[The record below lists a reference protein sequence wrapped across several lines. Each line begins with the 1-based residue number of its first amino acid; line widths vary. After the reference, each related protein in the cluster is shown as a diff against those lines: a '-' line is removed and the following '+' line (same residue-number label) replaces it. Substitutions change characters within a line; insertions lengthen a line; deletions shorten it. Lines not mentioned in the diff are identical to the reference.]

1 MIMNWMRSIFNSFVF
16 RVLFLFLWT
25 SFALMAL
32 DPDKAITQ
40 YSMRVW
46 DMEGGL
52 PGNSVYAIQQ
62 THDGYLWIGT
72 PDGLVRFDGI
82 HFELYNKRKIPRLKD
97 NEVRALYEDRNG
109 TLWIGTTTGGLTRY
123 KEGEFK
129 TYPITNHRA
138 LCGIRAINEDQWGN
152 LWIGSLTRGLTCLNN
167 GKFTT
172 FTTKQGLPNNQVK
185 FIYKDGNGDL
195 WVAAAGGIFKLLKP
209 GNFQIFASQDLLPH
223 LKAACLYEA
232 DTEKLWIGT
241 TGGGIFQLKSDIFT
255 AFGAEAGVSHPNI
268 ICLYRDRM
276 KNLWIGTDGG
286 GLTRMTRMRNG
297 VFSTLPGNNGL
308 ACGFVYSI
316 YEDREGSL
324 WVGTIDGGLHQLRDN
339 KFTTYTTR
347 EGLTHDYVNCIYED
361 QAGDL
366 WIGTRGGLNRLR
378 KGTLTT
384 LLTTKEGPLN
394 KYVLCLFEDHEGYL
408 WIGSWGD
415 GMFRFKDGKLTRFL
429 TKKHGL
435 SDNRINGILG
445 DRQGNIWIGTENG
458 LNRLTF
464 NNKNNNGKFTITV
477 FTTKDGL
484 LSNFVKFIF
493 EDSRGV
499 LWIGTDAGLNCIKDG
514 VITPYKPTVRIENNY
529 YRCEYEENDGGLW
542 LGTDSGLIRMSGK
555 GITRTTLDT
564 LYTVE
569 CGLIDNYV
577 YAILEDEK
585 GYIWLGGRNGISRIK
600 KKELEDFTKGLIDQV
615 QPDSYNEKD
624 GMKARWCNDAG
635 CKTRDGRFWF
645 PTSKGVTMI
654 DPNHIKKNTLPPS
667 LIIEKLIVDGEFV
680 NIHANAWK
688 KKPIELAPG
697 KKRVEIY
704 YTAVSFINPQE
715 IEFKAMLK
723 GYDSDW
729 VNMGNARSTNYTG
742 LSPGH
747 YTFKMMACNADGVW
761 NEKEASLSF
770 YLKPYFYQTAWFYL
784 LVVLFVLLVT
794 FSLYRFRVRQ
804 LKAREKELSALVESR
819 TRDLKERNIELE
831 NAQHRIQQS
840 KELIEAKNL
849 QLEKQSE
856 KLQEMD
862 QVKSRFFANI
872 SHEFRTPL
880 TLIMGPLEQMIS
892 NPQDKEQEK
901 NLNLMLRN
909 SQRLLSLINQLLELS
924 KFESGKMK
932 LAACQQN
939 IIPFLKGI
947 VASFE
952 PVAAKNELD
961 LTFHIENEDEDDV
974 EMENITLY
982 FDPEKLEEVIFNLLS
997 NAVKFTPPGGKINV
1011 TIKKNRTE
1019 EKTFPSGSADI
1030 MVCDTGP
1037 GIPRDQL
1044 THIFDRFYQSDSTYE
1059 HHPKG
1064 SGIGLTIAKEI
1075 VELHHGRINAHSTE
1089 GKGTEFLIRL
1099 PMGKAHLKSNEIV
1112 QLSEP
1117 PFPRKRPSEIPAFYM
1132 IEKEPGVSADVK
1144 GIPTDG
1150 KAEPAVTERT
1160 AATTMEEDIDLLK
1173 PEKDIVLVVEDSA
1186 DVRDY
1191 IRGSLEPIYK
1201 VEEAKEGR
1209 EGIQKAQENIPDLI
1223 ISDIIM
1229 PEVNGYELCRI
1240 LKSDI
1245 KTSHI
1250 PIILLTA
1257 KAAEESI
1264 IQGLETGADDY
1275 ITKPFSTKILCAR
1288 IKNLIDLRRQ
1298 LQQTLHREMTLQP
1311 AKISVSKIDT
1321 EFLNDLQTVINKNLS
1336 DPEFNVEELCKKLV
1350 MSRTS
1355 LYRKVL
1361 ALSGETPTEYIRSC
1375 RLKRAAQLLKSNFGT
1390 VLEVAF
1396 EVGFSNSSYFIKC
1409 FKEKFHQLPSTFKE
1423 TES

>member
-1 MIMNWMRSIFNSFVF
+1 
-16 RVLFLFLWT
+16 
-25 SFALMAL
+25 MAL
-32 DPDKAITQ
+32 EPGKAITQ

-46 DMEGGL
+46 DIGDGL
-52 PGNSVYAIQQ
+52 PGNSVYAIRQS
-62 THDGYLWIGT
+62 HDGYLWIGT
-72 PDGLVRFDGI
+72 QDGLARFDGI
-82 HFELYNKRKIPRLKD
+82 HFELYSKRKIPQLKD
-97 NEVRALYEDRNG
+97 NLIRALYEDRNG
-109 TLWIGTTTGGLTRY
+109 TLWVGTSSGGLTRY

-129 TYPITNHRA
+129 AYPTTKYRA
-138 LCGIRAINEDQWGN
+138 LYGIRAINEDRWGN

-172 FTTKQGLPNNQVK
+172 YTTKQGLPHNQVK
-185 FIYKDGNGDL
+185 FIYKDGKGDL
-195 WVAAAGGIFKLLKP
+195 WAATTAGIVKLLKP
-209 GNFQIFASQDLLPH
+209 GIFQIYASQDLLPH
-223 LKAACLYEA
+223 NKTVCLYEA
-232 DTEKLWIGT
+232 DKENLWIGT
-241 TGGGIFQLKSDIFT
+241 FGDGLFQLKSGKFT
-255 AFGAEAGVSHPNI
+255 EFGAEQGVSNHYI
-268 ICLYRDRM
+268 VYLFKDRM
-276 KNLWIGTDGG
+276 ENLWIGTDGG
-286 GLTRMTRMRNG
+286 GVTRMSKG
-297 VFSTLPGNNGL
+297 VFSTLPGGDRL
-308 ACGFVYSI
+308 ACGFVYSL

-324 WVGTIDGGLHQLRDN
+324 WVGTLEGGVHQLRDN

-347 EGLTHDYVNCIYED
+347 EGLAHDFVNCIHESRT
-361 QAGDL
+361 GDL
-366 WIGTRGGLNRLR
+366 WIGTNGGLNRLK
-378 KGTLTT
+378 KGTLST
-384 LLTTKEGPLN
+384 LLTTKEGILN
-394 KYVLCLFEDHEGYL
+394 NPVLCLYEDREGYL
-408 WIGSWGD
+408 WIGTWG
-415 GMFRFKDGKLTRFL
+415 GGVYRFKDGKLTHFL

-435 SDNRINGILG
+435 SDNIIKCIIG
-445 DRQGNIWIGTENG
+445 DRKGNTWIGTGNG

-464 NNKNNNGKFTITV
+464 NNKNNKGKFTITV
-477 FTTKDGL
+477 LTTKDGL

-499 LWIGTDAGLNCIKDG
+499 LRIGTDAGLNCLKHGI
-514 VITPYKPTVRIENNY
+514 ITAYKPTVRIEKNY
-529 YRCEYEENDGGLW
+529 FRCAYEDNEGVLW
-542 LGTDSGLIRMSGK
+542 FGTESGLIRLKGK
-555 GITRTTLDT
+555 DTTQNTRET
-564 LYTVE
+564 LYTIE

-577 YAILEDEK
+577 YAVLEDEK
-585 GYIWLGGRNGISRIK
+585 GYLWLGGQNGISRVK
-600 KKELEDFTKGLIDQV
+600 KKELEDFSNGLIDQV

-624 GMKARWCNDAG
+624 GMKSRWCNDAG

-667 LIIEKLIVDGEFV
+667 LIIETLIVDGESV

-688 KKPIELAPG
+688 KKPVELAPG

-704 YTAVSFINPQE
+704 YTAVSFINPQK
-715 IEFKAMLK
+715 IKFKSMLK

-729 VNMGNARSTNYTG
+729 VDMGDARSTNYTG

-761 NEKEASLSF
+761 NEKEASFSF
-770 YLKPYFYQTAWFYL
+770 YLKPYFYQTSWFYL
-784 LVVLFVLLVT
+784 LIVLFVLLVT
-794 FSLYRFRVRQ
+794 FSLYRFRIRQ
-804 LKAREKELSALVESR
+804 LKTREKELSALVESR
-819 TRDLKERNIELE
+819 TMDLKERNIELE
-831 NAQHRIQQS
+831 NAQHKLRHS

-892 NPQDKEQEK
+892 GSKDKEQEK

-909 SQRLLSLINQLLELS
+909 SQRLLGLINQLLELS

-932 LAACQQN
+932 LEACQQN

-961 LTFHIENEDEDDV
+961 LTFHIENEDDV
-974 EMENITLY
+974 EEENITFY
-982 FDPEKLEEVIFNLLS
+982 FDPGKLEEVIFNLLS
-997 NAVKFTPPGGKINV
+997 NAIKFTPPGGKINV
-1011 TIKKNRTE
+1011 TIKRNRTE

-1030 MVCDTGP
+1030 LICDTGP

-1044 THIFDRFYQSDSTYE
+1044 AHIFDRFYQSDSTYE

-1099 PMGKAHLKSNEIV
+1099 PMGKVHLKPDEIV
-1112 QLSEP
+1112 QLPEP
-1117 PFPRKRPSEIPAFYM
+1117 PFPRKRPSEIPALYM
-1132 IEKEPGVSADVK
+1132 TDKEPGVPTDVK
-1144 GIPTDG
+1144 V
-1150 KAEPAVTERT
+1150 EPADSKKT
-1160 AATTMEEDIDLLK
+1160 AEATMEEDIDLLK
-1173 PEKDIVLVVEDSA
+1173 PGKDIILVVEDSA

-1201 VEEAKEGR
+1201 VEEAKEGG
-1209 EGIQKAQENIPDLI
+1209 EGIQKAQEIIPDLI

-1229 PEVNGYELCRI
+1229 PEVDGYELCRI
-1240 LKSDI
+1240 LKNDI
-1245 KTSHI
+1245 KTSHV

-1275 ITKPFSTKILCAR
+1275 ITKPFSTKILGAR
-1288 IKNLIDLRRQ
+1288 IKNLIELRRQ

-1311 AKISVSKIDT
+1311 AKIIVSKIDT

-1336 DPEFNVEELCKKLV
+1336 DPEFNVEVLCRKLY

-1409 FKEKFHQLPSTFKE
+1409 FKEKFHQLPSTYKE
-1423 TES
+1423 TEG

>member
-1 MIMNWMRSIFNSFVF
+1 
-16 RVLFLFLWT
+16 
-25 SFALMAL
+25 MAL
-32 DPDKAITQ
+32 EPDKAITQ

-46 DMEGGL
+46 DMDAGL

-72 PDGLVRFDGI
+72 QDGLVRFDGI
-82 HFELYNKRKIPRLKD
+82 HFELYNKRKVPQLKD
-97 NEVRALYEDRNG
+97 NQVRALYEDRNG
-109 TLWIGTTTGGLTRY
+109 TLWIGTTSGGLTRY
-123 KEGEFK
+123 KEGEFF
-129 TYPITNHRA
+129 TYSITEHKA
-138 LCGIRAINEDQWGN
+138 LSRISAINEDRWGN
-152 LWIGSLTRGLTCLNN
+152 LWIGSFSGGLTCLSN

-172 FTTKQGLPNNQVK
+172 YTIKQGLPHNDVW
-185 FIYKDGNGDL
+185 FIYKDGDRDL
-195 WVAAAGGIFKLLKP
+195 WVATAAGIVKLLKP
-209 GNFQIFASQDLLPH
+209 GIFQIYASQDRLPH
-223 LKAACLYEA
+223 KKTVCLYEV
-232 DTEKLWIGT
+232 DTENLWIGT
-241 TGGGIFQLKSDIFT
+241 FGSGLFQLKSGT
-255 AFGAEAGVSHPNI
+255 LAAFGTKAGVSHPYI
-268 ICLYRDRM
+268 IYLFRDRM
-276 KNLWIGTDGG
+276 KSLWIGTDGG
-286 GLTRMTRMRNG
+286 GLTRMSNG
-297 VFSTLPGNNGL
+297 VFSTLPGEDGL
-308 ACGFVYSI
+308 ASGFVYSI

-324 WVGTIDGGLHQLRDN
+324 WIGTLHGGLHQLRDN

-347 EGLTHDYVNCIYED
+347 EGLAHDEVYCIYD
-361 QAGDL
+361 SRAGDL
-366 WIGTRGGLNRLR
+366 WIGSEGGLNRLR
-378 KGTLTT
+378 KGTLIT
-384 LLTTKEGPLN
+384 LLTTKEGILN
-394 KYVLCLFEDHEGYL
+394 NSVLCLYEGREGYL
-408 WIGSWGD
+408 WIGTWG
-415 GMFRFKDGKLTRFL
+415 GGVYRFKNGKLTRFL

-435 SDNRINGILG
+435 SNNLIKCILR
-445 DRQGNIWIGTENG
+445 DRQGNILIGTGNG

-464 NNKNNNGKFTITV
+464 NKTNNNGKFTITV

-484 LSNFVKFIF
+484 LSNFIQFIF
-493 EDSRGV
+493 EDSRGN
-499 LWIGTDAGLNCIKDG
+499 LWIGTDAGLNCLNDG
-514 VITPYKPTVRIENNY
+514 VITPYIPTVRIENNFF
-529 YRCEYEENDGGLW
+529 RCAYEDNEGVLW
-542 LGTDSGLIRMSGK
+542 FGTDSGLIRMRRK

-564 LYTVE
+564 LYTAE

-577 YAILEDEK
+577 YTILEDEK
-585 GYIWLGGRNGISRIK
+585 GYLWLGGRNGISRIK
-600 KKELEDFTKGLIDQV
+600 KKELEDFSNGLIDQV
-615 QPDSYNEKD
+615 RPDSYNEKD
-624 GMKARWCNDAG
+624 GMKSRWCNDIG

-654 DPNHIKKNTLPPS
+654 DPNYIKKNTLPPS
-667 LIIEKLIVDGEFV
+667 LIIEKLIVDGEPI
-680 NIHANAWK
+680 NIHAKAWK
-688 KKPIELAPG
+688 KKPVELAPG

-715 IEFKAMLK
+715 IKFKSMLK
-723 GYDSDW
+723 GYDTDW

-761 NEKEASLSF
+761 NEKEASFSF
-770 YLKPYFYQTAWFYL
+770 YLKPYFTQTSWFYL
-784 LVVLFVLLVT
+784 LVGLFVLLVT

-804 LKAREKELSALVESR
+804 LKTREKELSALVESR
-819 TRDLKERNIELE
+819 TRDLKKRNIELE
-831 NAQHRIQQS
+831 TAQHRIQQS

-892 NPQDKEQEK
+892 KSQDKEQEK

-961 LTFHIENEDEDDV
+961 LTFHVEGVEEVEDEEDA
-974 EMENITLY
+974 EEENITLY

-997 NAVKFTPPGGKINV
+997 NAIKFTPPGGKINV
-1011 TIKKNRTE
+1011 TIKRNRTE

-1075 VELHHGRINAHSTE
+1075 VELHHGRINVHSTE

-1099 PMGKAHLKSNEIV
+1099 PMGKAHLKSDEMV
-1112 QLSEP
+1112 QLSETP
-1117 PFPRKRPSEIPAFYM
+1117 IPRKRPSEIPAFYM
-1132 IEKEPGVSADVK
+1132 IEKERGVSADVK
-1144 GIPTDG
+1144 GLPTDG
-1150 KAEPAVTERT
+1150 KAKLADSKKT
-1160 AATTMEEDIDLLK
+1160 AAATMEEDSDLLK

-1209 EGIQKAQENIPDLI
+1209 EGIQKAQEIIPDLI

-1229 PEVNGYELCRI
+1229 PEVDGYELCRI

-1245 KTSHI
+1245 KTSHV

-1264 IQGLETGADDY
+1264 IQGLEIGADDY

-1311 AKISVSKIDT
+1311 VKMSVSKIDT
-1321 EFLNDLQTVINKNLS
+1321 EFLNDLKTVINKNLS
-1336 DPEFNVEELCKKLV
+1336 DPDFNVEELCKKLY

-1423 TES
+1423 TEG